1 MLRNTVGDA
10 LFFASVRDYYQSY
23 QSQAVETT
31 SLIESF
37 NKVCKRDLGWFF
49 DQWLLRPGCP
59 EIKAMLD
66 PATGGLLVTQSN
78 TNFRFDLL
86 VRYKDTDEKTVSKT
100 LSVPGTCETI
110 YSLGKGAH
118 DLEIDPDVQLLFIL
132 E

>member
-37 NKVCKRDLGWFF
+37 NKVCKRDLSWFF

-59 EIKAMLD
+59 KIMVKLD
-66 PATGGLLVTQSN
+66 SETGGLLVVQSS

-86 VRYKDTDEKTVSKT
+86 VRYKDADEKIVSET
-100 LSVPGTCETI
+100 LLVPGTCETI
-110 YSLGKGAH
+110 YSLGEGAH